1 MRVELISGLATRMKD
16 RSMRFQRFYESI
28 RFLVEFFKTVLFQ
41 NGSRKRLRIGVGI
54 NPFLD

>member
-28 RFLVEFFKTVLFQ
+28 RFLVEFFKTVLF
-41 NGSRKRLRIGVGI
+41 
-54 NPFLD
+54 